1 MYAPI
6 TIAGLPVSAPDV
18 KIGKQQDTKKQYS
31 PRTYSEFISGVKNG
45 EIPEVVINPNAGKCL
60 FGYAMYT
67 HDKPN

>member
-45 EIPEVVINPNAGKCL
+45 EIP
-60 FGYAMYT
+60 
-67 HDKPN
+67 